1 MQDLQKSSQ
10 KIRQQISITT
20 DTSSITSSM
29 TDSDIDDGITTY
41 ENSSID
47 EESNYSEESH
57 AWSSLKFKNKIKKKS
72 RNEIIWRYLMLYGF
86 KIILHYFK
94 LIESFVFT
102 DMK

>member
-57 AWSSLKFKNKIKKKS
+57 AWPSLKSKNKIKKKS
-72 RNEIIWRYLMLYGF
+72 KNEIIWRYLMLYGKKHITLLF
-86 KIILHYFK
+86 KI
-94 LIESFVFT
+94 
-102 DMK
+102 D